1 MRPGLSRLGWF
12 ALGFVAALVLL
23 ETILHFLPVSTGM
36 RRTEDSGRWPL
47 QDTPPRSAYSY
58 SITWAMLNAHRGVTN
73 NYGHVAPF
81 DYQKDSEPIVVI
93 GDSFVESL
101 MNDYAETVQGQLG
114 RLIGRPER
122 VYGLGVSG
130 LSASDYVALS
140 RQAKDEFKPVA
151 AVYVIADGDLSE
163 SLLQRQGT
171 YFLVPRGGAL
181 ALDYSPSQR
190 HRGEGLASD
199 LRQAVADSSIHR
211 YFQVNL
217 QFSVDKVLSA
227 FEPGRDED
235 SWAHAAP
242 PSLEDQRRVA
252 DWFLAEL
259 PTSLALP
266 PKCVVLLVDTDRY
279 AIYRPDLASPRKDLP
294 AAREYL
300 IRQAQGLGFTV
311 SDLDPEFR
319 RRFAGDHGRFDH
331 FPIDRHWN
339 SLGHRVAAEEA
350 YRLLFQRS
358 TGNQSPCLSAS
369 FRGGS

>member
-1 MRPGLSRLGWF
+1 
-12 ALGFVAALVLL
+12 
-23 ETILHFLPVSTGM
+23 M

-47 QDTPPRSAYSY
+47 QDTSTPVGYTY

-81 DYQKDSEPIVVI
+81 DYEKNSQPIVVI

-101 MNDYAETVQGQLG
+101 MNDYPETLQGQLG

-140 RQAKDEFKPVA
+140 RQAKDEFKPAA
-151 AVYVIADGDLSE
+151 AVYRHSDGDLSE
-163 SLLQRQGT
+163 SLLPRRGA
-171 YFLVPRGGAL
+171 YFLVPRGGSL
-181 ALDYSPSQR
+181 VLDYSPSQR
-190 HRGEGLASD
+190 HRDEDLASE
-199 LRQAVADSSIHR
+199 LRQALADSSIHR

-217 QFSVDKVLSA
+217 QFSVAKVLSA
-227 FEPGRDED
+227 FEPGREKDPRAREP
-235 SWAHAAP
+235 S
-242 PSLEDQRRVA
+242 PSLRISVAWPTGFLPNCPPVSPCRRNA
-252 DWFLAEL
+252 WCCSSTRTGTRSID
-259 PTSLALP
+259 S
-266 PKCVVLLVDTDRY
+266 
-279 AIYRPDLASPRKDLP
+279 DLASPRKDLP

-311 SDLDPEFR
+311 SDLEPEFR
-319 RRFAGDHGRFDH
+319 RRFAANHVRFDH

-339 SLGHRVAAEEA
+339 STGHRVAAEEA
-350 YRLLFQRS
+350 YRLLFQKP
-358 TGNQSPCLSAS
+358 TTDQSPCLSAS